1 MDIDMPHMNGMVA
14 AEKLREIDP
23 SVMLIFVTNLAQFA
37 IKGYEVSAYDFIVKP
52 VSYYDFSMKLKRA
65 LSAMKARTEPAIVLR
80 TASGLVRFYASE
92 LMYVECL
99 GHQIIYHTESQDH
112 VSYGS
117 LKKLE
122 SEPWAAHFARCNNC
136 YLLNLAYIY
145 RVEGYTAYV
154 KDIPIA
160 ISHPKRQEFLRQ
172 LNDYL
177 GVTQ

>member
-1 MDIDMPHMNGMVA
+1 
-14 AEKLREIDP
+14 
-23 SVMLIFVTNLAQFA
+23 VTNLAQLA
-37 IKGYEVSAYDFIVKP
+37 IKGYEVNAYDFIVKP

-65 LSAMKARTEPAIVLR
+65 LSGLRTREETPVVLR
-80 TASGLVRFYASE
+80 TQNGLVRFYASE

-99 GHQIIYHTESQDH
+99 GHQIIYHTETRDYI
-112 VSYGS
+112 SYGS

-122 SEPWAAHFARCNNC
+122 SEPWAGHFVRCNNC

-145 RVEGYTAYV
+145 KVEGYTAYV

-160 ISHPKRQEFLRQ
+160 ISHPKRQEFLKQ